1 MRRFSIPAIGVILF
15 ATAFLWFGISSAGES
30 EQGKNLYTAKC
41 LLCHGIRGDGNGRA
55 AAYLGSKPADLTDP
69 GFWRDNDEKKI
80 ANIIENGQDEM
91 PAFELNPEEMKA
103 LIGYLR
109 TFNPSAK

>member
-1 MRRFSIPAIGVILF
+1 MRSFSIPAIGVIFF
-15 ATAFLWFGISSAGES
+15 ATAFLWIGISTGEES

-41 LLCHGIRGDGNGRA
+41 RLCHGIKGDGNGRA
-55 AAYLGSKPADLTDP
+55 AAYLGSKPADFTDP
-69 GFWRDNDEKKI
+69 GFWKENDEKKI

>member
-1 MRRFSIPAIGVILF
+1 MRSLSIAAIGVILF
-15 ATAFLWFGISSAGES
+15 ATAFLWVGISPGEES

-41 LLCHGIRGDGNGRA
+41 RLCHGIKGDGKGRA
-55 AAYLGSKPADLTDP
+55 AAYLGSNPADFTDP
-69 GFWRDNDEKKI
+69 RFWKENDEKKI

-109 TFNPSAK
+109 TFNQSAK